1 MDKPLN
7 IQYRPLSPACGA
19 EVIGLDLREQLPQQ
33 TVDEIRALW
42 NKYIVLVFR
51 NQDITEDEQLEFAAR
66 FGELG
71 DRKPPPKKLK
81 ERTEGILQNDQ
92 RVMLVSNKT
101 INGEPIGSFGDGD
114 MWYHI
119 DSGYAKNPYTYTF
132 LYGVE
137 LPSKGGN
144 TLFGNMYLAY
154 ESLSEDL
161 KEKLT
166 RQKALH
172 IHQYERRARVDIS
185 GDISEIPHWY
195 HPVFVTHPESGRKSL
210 FVDRLMTQRI
220 EGFSHKE
227 SESLLEEL
235 YLAGENPEVV
245 YEHEWQL
252 GDFVMWDNRCAIH
265 GRTWFDPGESRLLR
279 RCTIEGGPLYEELSE
294 YAAAHS

>member
-1 MDKPLN
+1 MDKPLK
-7 IQYRPLSPACGA
+7 IQFRPLSPACGA
-19 EVIGLDLREQLPQQ
+19 EVIGLDLREQLAEQ

-42 NKYIVLVFR
+42 NQYIVLVFR
-51 NQDITEDEQLEFAAR
+51 NQEITEDEQLQFAAR

-81 ERTEGILQNDQ
+81 DRTEGVLQNDQ

-154 ESLSEDL
+154 ESLSEQL

-166 RQKALH
+166 SQKALH

-185 GDISEIPHWY
+185 GDISGIPHWY

-220 EGFSHKE
+220 EGFSHEE
-227 SESLLEEL
+227 SESLLEQL
-235 YLAGENPEVV
+235 YSAGENPEVV

-265 GRTWFDPGESRLLR
+265 GRTWFDPKENRLLR
-279 RCTIEGGPLYEELSE
+279 RCTIEGGPLYEKLSE
-294 YAAAHS
+294 YSEAHS